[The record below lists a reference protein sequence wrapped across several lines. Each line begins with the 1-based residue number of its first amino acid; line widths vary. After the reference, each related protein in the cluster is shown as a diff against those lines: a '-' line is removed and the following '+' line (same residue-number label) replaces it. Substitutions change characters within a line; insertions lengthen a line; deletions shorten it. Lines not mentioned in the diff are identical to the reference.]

1 MHSLISLL
9 RSHPK
14 NFSLLTLFTGALGL
28 SLLYLRFQMPLA
40 AFGALHSFV
49 FYFSLGLF
57 LAGSI
62 GLMSVL
68 LLWKK
73 ETCINVGLLFGS
85 FYLCVTTAEIFL
97 RVKGVGGSY
106 MEGRSSKYVSVYP
119 HKNFDVDFT
128 IQPYFIPFLQT
139 PEYKF
144 PRLRNNF
151 GFRDADF
158 EVKKDSS
165 KILIQTYG
173 DSFTEGD
180 GAPQDSSYPSLLRQ
194 ILRNNTGAQNISI
207 QNFGV
212 CGSDPGF
219 TCKQMEDIGL
229 VLKPNVAVITYTSF
243 DFTADFLTRGGLERF
258 KDGYWQALS
267 GPSWEWLYAASYIFR
282 LVANSVFGVTQTN
295 FFLTGKEKETR
306 LHFLQPKWNE
316 VFQRIALLAKQH
328 HFKILLL
335 KKPERSE
342 VVDNAYLC
350 NFSFFEQMADTVS
363 VFKRFDLLPYYRDS
377 ILMDKSNTE
386 NYYWPKDG
394 HHNSTGYQVMA
405 KGVYCGL
412 QKSYPE
418 IFTTLDTAKMM
429 HE

>member
-9 RSHPK
+9 RSYPK
-14 NFSLLTLFTGALGL
+14 VFSLFILLTGASGL
-28 SLLYLRFQMPLA
+28 LLLYLRFQMPLA
-40 AFGALHSFV
+40 AFGAVHSAV

-57 LAGSI
+57 LAGSL
-62 GLMSVL
+62 GLVSTFFD
-68 LLWKK
+68 WKK
-73 ETCINVGLLFGS
+73 ETCINVGLLLGS

-119 HKNFDVDFT
+119 PQNADVDFT

-144 PRLRNNF
+144 SRLRNNF
-151 GFRDADF
+151 GFRDIDF
-158 EVKKDSS
+158 EVKKDSA

-180 GAPQDSSYPSLLRQ
+180 GAPQDSSYPSQLRQ
-194 ILRNNTGAQNISI
+194 ILKNDAKTQNIFI

-219 TCKQMEDIGL
+219 TYKQMEDVGL
-229 VLKPNVAVITYTSF
+229 ELKPNVAVITYTSF

-258 KDGYWQALS
+258 KDGYWQALP
-267 GPSWEWLYAASYIFR
+267 GPEWEWLYGASYIFR
-282 LVANSVFGVTQTN
+282 LVANSVFGVTHTN
-295 FFLTGKEKETR
+295 FFLTEKEKETR
-306 LHFLQPKWNE
+306 LNILKPKWNE

-328 HFKILLL
+328 DLKILLL

-342 VVDNAYLC
+342 VVNNAYLC
-350 NFSFFEQMADTVS
+350 NFSFFEQMTDTIS
-363 VFKRFDLLPYYRDS
+363 GFKRFDLLPYYRDS
-377 ILMDKSNTE
+377 VHMDKNNTE

-394 HHNSTGYQVMA
+394 HHNSMGYSVMA
-405 KGVYCGL
+405 KGVYAGL
-412 QKSYPE
+412 QKFYPE
-418 IFTTLDTAKMM
+418 IFTTLDTAKMK